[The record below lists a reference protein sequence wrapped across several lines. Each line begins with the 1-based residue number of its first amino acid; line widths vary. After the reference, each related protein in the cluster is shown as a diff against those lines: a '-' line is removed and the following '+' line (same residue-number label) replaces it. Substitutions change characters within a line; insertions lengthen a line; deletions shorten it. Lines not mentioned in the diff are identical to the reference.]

1 MIEMRFSRVL
11 QRPGNFYRI
20 CFNIFGL
27 GWVVGAITIT
37 FINLRENLS

>member
-11 QRPGNFYRI
+11 QRPGS
-20 CFNIFGL
+20 IFLGL